1 MSADDRRLYLFDDAR
16 ADAWAPFSLT
26 RPVGELL
33 FGRWRLRERIARFA
47 GARVDGHL
55 TRRALSRFAE
65 AGAAAVI
72 APDAVP
78 DGQTRLLWSSRAVP
92 ELSAA
97 AGREPA
103 NLWVGDALA
112 GVVLAPGVG
121 MPDAGWLADPGP
133 LPDLP
138 DLEVAGAWLA
148 YPWDLV
154 SRGPDR
160 LAADLSA
167 TLAEGMQRLP
177 DGVWRLGE
185 APLALGSEV
194 RLEPGVVLDTR
205 AGPIELA
212 NGVEVRTGAR
222 LAGPLYA
229 GPGTRL
235 LGGSIS
241 RSSAGPM
248 SYLRGEIEDST
259 VLGYTNKAHDGFL
272 GHAYVGSWVNLG
284 ALTTNSDLKNNYGSI
299 RVGPPGETVDTR
311 LTKLGCLIGDHVKTG
326 IGVML
331 NTGTVIGAGS
341 NVFGSEMPPKWIAPF
356 SWGSGDRFETY
367 RREAFLDTAGAV
379 MPRRGIEP
387 DGPVLGWLGD
397 VWDAAREENG

>member
-1 MSADDRRLYLFDDAR
+1 MSPIDHELYLFDDAR
-16 ADAWAPFSLT
+16 ADGWAPFSQT

-33 FGRWRLRERIARFA
+33 FGRWRLRERVERFA
-47 GARVDGHL
+47 GSRAVGHL
-55 TRRALSRFAE
+55 TRAPLARFAE
-65 AGAAAVI
+65 TGAPGAV
-72 APDAVP
+72 APEAIP
-78 DGQTRLLWSSRAVP
+78 TGTARLFWSSRAVP
-92 ELSAA
+92 EP
-97 AGREPA
+97 GVGRPREPA
-103 NLWVGDALA
+103 NLWVGGSLA
-112 GVVLAPGVG
+112 GAFVG
-121 MPDAGWLADPGP
+121 PDSETPDAAWLAEPAP
-133 LPDLP
+133 LPGLP
-138 DLEVAGAWLA
+138 DLEVAGAWLTHV
-148 YPWDLV
+148 WDLV

-160 LAADLSA
+160 LAADLAA
-167 TLAEGMQRLP
+167 TLAEGMQRVP

-185 APLALGSEV
+185 GALALGSDV

-205 AGPIELA
+205 DGPIELA
-212 NGVEVRTGAR
+212 NGVEVLAGAR

-229 GPGTRL
+229 GPGSRL

-241 RSSAGPM
+241 TSSAGPM
-248 SYLRGEIEDST
+248 SYLRGEIEEST

-299 RVGPPGETVDTR
+299 RVGPPDGTVDTG

-326 IGVML
+326 IGVLL

-356 SWGSGDRFETY
+356 SWGSGDRFRTY

-379 MPRRGIEP
+379 MPRRGIEA
-387 DGPVLGWLGD
+387 DGRVLGWLAD
-397 VWDAAREENG
+397 VWDAVADGSR